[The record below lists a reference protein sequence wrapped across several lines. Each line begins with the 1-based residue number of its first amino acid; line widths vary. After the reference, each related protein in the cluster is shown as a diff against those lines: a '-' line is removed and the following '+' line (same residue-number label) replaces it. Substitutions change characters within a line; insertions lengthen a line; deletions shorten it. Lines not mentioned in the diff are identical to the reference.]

1 MFLFHGICQFI
12 SYFMVSHPYSTNTAW
27 IIWIAISKV
36 CIFLTFRVTFN
47 HYPQGKVTLF
57 SLKSFYFVTLFQE
70 KEKCNDFLLYVR
82 SYIDL
87 WAMTLLILINY
98 ENQINSQF
106 IVILLLDYVNA
117 RLLNITFWI
126 NETM

>member
-1 MFLFHGICQFI
+1 MSKGYKDTHRYFT
-12 SYFMVSHPYSTNTAW
+12 SYNLPLIIWCFYSTESVNLFPILWSLIRIQQTPLEQSELQCKKYA
-27 IIWIAISKV
+27 
-36 CIFLTFRVTFN
+36 FLLHFVLRFN

-87 WAMTLLILINY
+87 
-98 ENQINSQF
+98 
-106 IVILLLDYVNA
+106 
-117 RLLNITFWI
+117 
-126 NETM
+126 